1 MIKTSLK
8 NEVSMKRVA
17 VFAHFDKNNIIQD
30 YVVYYLSELKK
41 CAEKIIFV
49 SDSDIPSDELKKI
62 DKIVE
67 HLIVGK
73 HGEYDFGSYK
83 RGFIYAKENGLLD
96 DCEELIFAN
105 DSCYA
110 PLYPFDEMFSVMSP
124 KELDFWGVMS
134 SDSGVD
140 KQDEEK
146 LMRYNHI
153 QSYFIVFKPNVFN
166 SEIFKNFVISI
177 TKQEKKEDVVFKYE
191 MGMTHLLEINGFKY
205 DSYSQICK
213 EIPSAYLNA
222 YCMLIKKE
230 RISFLK
236 RSIVL
241 YRDSSGFYP
250 MFIKHLIE
258 KYTNYDYSLIKKDK
272 KMNAKY
278 LTVLEH
284 LKLGFEGYRRF
295 FYRRRRKERLIC
307 FLGNWYKY

>member
-1 MIKTSLK
+1 
-8 NEVSMKRVA
+8 MKRVA

-49 SDSDIPSDELKKI
+49 SDSEISPEELKKI

-67 HLIVGK
+67 HSIVGK

-83 RGFIYAKENGLLD
+83 RGFIYAKENGLLN

-110 PLYPFDEMFSVMSP
+110 PLYPFDEMFSVMSM
-124 KELDFWGVMS
+124 KQLDFWGAVLS
-134 SDSGVD
+134 NANENNKKGW
-140 KQDEEK
+140 
-146 LMRYNHI
+146 YNHI
-153 QSYFIVFKPNVFN
+153 QSYFIVFKPDVFN
-166 SEIFKNFVISI
+166 SQIFQNFVKSI
-177 TKQEKKEDVVFKYE
+177 KNEETKDDVILKYE

-205 DSYSQICK
+205 DSYSQVCK
-213 EIPSAYLNA
+213 KVQSAHACA
-222 YCMLIKKE
+222 YRELIKQDK
-230 RISFLK
+230 SPFLK
-236 RSIVL
+236 RNIVL
-241 YRDSSGFYP
+241 YKEKYFYP
-250 MFIKHLIE
+250 IFIKQLIE
-258 KYTNYDYSLIKKDK
+258 KYTNYDYSLIKKDI
-272 KMNAKY
+272 KMNAKH

-284 LKLGFEGYRRF
+284 LKLGFKGYRRF